1 MNQVDCYSLVILN
14 WRHTGEVDYFQQDF
28 VNGSY
33 ITKNDDANLPSDVDD
48 DDDERRAAVC
58 PR

>member
-1 MNQVDCYSLVILN
+1 MYQVNCYSQAVLN
-14 WRHTGEVDYFQQDF
+14 WRHTGEVDYFLQDF

-33 ITKNDDANLPSDVDD
+33 MTTNGADLDD
-48 DDDERRAAVC
+48 DGDGRRAAVC

>member
-1 MNQVDCYSLVILN
+1 MNQVGCYSLVVLN

-33 ITKNDDANLPSDVDD
+33 MTMNDANLDD
-48 DDDERRAAVC
+48 GGDERRAAVC